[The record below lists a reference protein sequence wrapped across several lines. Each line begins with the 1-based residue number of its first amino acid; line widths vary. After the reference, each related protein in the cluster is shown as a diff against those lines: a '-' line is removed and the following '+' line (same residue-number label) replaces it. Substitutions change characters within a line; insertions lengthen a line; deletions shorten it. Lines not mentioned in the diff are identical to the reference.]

1 MALANYG
8 QKFSDVISGLRR
20 RQLLTGQ
27 PFASKDITNI
37 AEPYFASARDSAATE
52 SALGL
57 ENQALD
63 LEKQG
68 LGLEKQGLKQKASQF
83 SQSLSET
90 QRQNAS
96 ALALEREKIRLGED
110 EADKNRRL
118 QLASTGIQ
126 GLGVG
131 TLGYNI
137 FGGGTPAT
145 VINEGALASE
155 AGAKAAAAASGGAAP
170 TAVATE
176 TGVPWWS
183 GKNPISG
190 LSPAQMAAY
199 YAGGSLVRPLTSG
212 TKEFPK
218 EAATGLSTGLKY
230 SALLGPEVGLP
241 IGALEA
247 AGQALGIKEAEKIE
261 EPLNFMESAVSKG
274 IEKITSSCIIV
285 TACTHRDSYEVGIT
299 REYRDRFLDAETL
312 RGYYMLAEKVV
323 PVMKKHGWTKRI
335 IKRFLVDPLISYGE
349 HALDY
354 TDIRPSAYAVM
365 VKVFFLTLCRKV
377 GEKRAQFV
385 RANGEIF

>member
-8 QKFSDVISGLRR
+8 RKFSDIISGLRR

-37 AEPYFASARDSAATE
+37 AEPYFASARESAATE

-57 ENQALD
+57 E
-63 LEKQG
+63 KQG
-68 LGLEKQGLKQKASQF
+68 LEQEASQF
-83 SQSLSET
+83 SESLSET

-118 QLASTGIQ
+118 QLASTAIQ

-131 TLGYNI
+131 ALGAHMAGYNPFAGPKVISEIKNPAPAIAGAPAAIGSGEVGAFAPGTPMTLGDT
-137 FGGGTPAT
+137 GLTLGD
-145 VINEGALASE
+145 ASL
-155 AGAKAAAAASGGAAP
+155 
-170 TAVATE
+170 
-176 TGVPWWS
+176 
-183 GKNPISG
+183 I
-190 LSPAQMAAY
+190 
-199 YAGGSLVRPLTSG
+199 YAGTRLAGNIANQLGLPGQTGWNIASAPVTG
-212 TKEFPK
+212 TLAEVGK
-218 EAATGLSTGLKY
+218 ATGIREL
-230 SALLGPEVGLP
+230 
-241 IGALEA
+241 
-247 AGQALGIKEAEKIE
+247 E
-261 EPLNFMESAVSKG
+261 EPAKFFKDVG
-274 IEKITSSCIIV
+274 GCIIV